1 MSPFVSS
8 ERSANRWRLL
18 AALLGARALD
28 HALFAIWVFHTSPGW
43 EAIFET
49 GATYGLIDGTLAI
62 AAGALLLAPLEGTPL
77 LLSTVTL
84 VDGLGRLVTALA
96 LRAFPGLPGFFVTA
110 VSMFG
115 VLGVTVA
122 TLGIVA
128 LAVWAAAR
136 RRRTMPGA
144 FDALFDPLAIAAI
157 LSFAVGFTF
166 LVSPPAKAP
175 ALRDVARGVCAALA
189 LVFLVAA
196 AGAAWRG
203 RPSRDRRSAPA
214 SGKA

>member
-1 MSPFVSS
+1 MKRSDSS
-8 ERSANRWRLL
+8 VWCLL

-28 HALFAIWVFHTSPGW
+28 HALFATWVFRTRPGW

-49 GATYGLIDGTLAI
+49 GATYGLIDGALAI
-62 AAGALLLAPLEGTPL
+62 AAGVLLILAPLEGAPL
-77 LLSTVTL
+77 PLSTVTL
-84 VDGLGRLVTALA
+84 VDGLGRLVTAIA

-115 VLGVTVA
+115 AVGITVA
-122 TLGIVA
+122 TLGVVA

-136 RRRTMPGA
+136 RRRTGPGA

-157 LSFAVGFTF
+157 ISFAVGFTF

-175 ALRDVARGVCAALA
+175 ALRDVARGVCASLA
-189 LVFLVAA
+189 LVFLVASG
-196 AGAAWRG
+196 GAA
-203 RPSRDRRSAPA
+203 
-214 SGKA
+214 